1 MKDNDDWG
9 GVGALPGNPMMWV
22 LIGSELLVFGAGLIG
37 LAGARLMQPELFAA
51 SQASLDRL
59 TGTINTG
66 VLLTSGFFAALAVAA
81 IRQGR
86 VQRARAWLAGAGALG
101 LAFLV
106 IKIFEY
112 AEKAQ
117 AGIGLDTNDFF
128 TLYYLLTGF
137 HLAHVVFG
145 LIILVVVGLSARL
158 ETIETGTAFWH
169 MVDLVWVLIFP
180 MIYLVR

>member
-37 LAGARLMQPELFAA
+37 LAGARLMQPELFAS

-59 TGTINTG
+59 TGAINTG
-66 VLLTSGFFAALAVAA
+66 VLLTSGYFAALAVLAM
-81 IRQGR
+81 RQGR
-86 VQRARAWLAGAGALG
+86 IARTRAWLAAAGALG
-101 LAFLV
+101 LVFLV

-145 LIILVVVGLSARL
+145 LVILVIVGVSARL
-158 ETIETGTAFWH
+158 ESVETGTAFWH

>member
-1 MKDNDDWG
+1 MVDNQELG
-9 GVGALPGNPMMWV
+9 GIDALPGNPMMWV

-37 LAGARLMQPELFAA
+37 LAGARLMEPELFAA

-59 TGTINTG
+59 TATINTG
-66 VLLTSGFFAALAVAA
+66 VLLTSGYFAALAVVA
-81 IRQGR
+81 IRR
-86 VQRARAWLAGAGALG
+86 ENVARARAWLAAAGALG
-101 LAFLV
+101 LVFLA

-112 AEKAQ
+112 AEKAE
-117 AGIGLDTNDFF
+117 AGIGLETNTFF

-145 LIILVVVGLSARL
+145 VIILALVGIFARL
-158 ETIETGTAFWH
+158 ETIETGTVFWH